1 MSISKNKIIMAKK
14 IKSYTEGEMIK
25 TFGLTRLFGNKAH
38 PIMERWTETSTILD
52 DLDQRLFDRVY
63 RNATENIIGWQEEE
77 LKMQFIAPVLII
89 ANLENTKTYSNFY
102 ERVVEDTVDGYF
114 LKTKTDY
121 MIAKGTFGIPDLP
134 YFHFQEYKPHRNPSG
149 DSMGQLLEAF
159 LIAQQKNNNGKPLYG
174 CEVVGAIWRFV
185 ILKDRTYCVS
195 KTYDCTERDDLLH
208 IIAVLRHF
216 KHILETELLD

>member
-1 MSISKNKIIMAKK
+1 MAKK
-14 IKSYTEGEMIK
+14 IKSYTETEMMDN
-25 TFGLTRLFGNKAH
+25 FGLTRLLGNHAA
-38 PIMERWTETSTILD
+38 PLMSQWVTTATILSSSEEE
-52 DLDQRLFDRVY
+52 LFNKIHKNV
-63 RNATENIIGWQEEE
+63 TENIIGWQEED
-77 LKMQFIAPVLII
+77 LKMQFISFVLYLG
-89 ANLENTKTYSNFY
+89 NLENTSRYLNFY
-102 ERVVEDTVDGYF
+102 EKTIESTIDGYF
-114 LKTKTDY
+114 LKTKIDY
-121 MIAKGTFGIPDLP
+121 MIAGGAIGIPKIP
-134 YFHFQEYKPHRNPSG
+134 YFHFQEYKPLKNPSG